1 MKMLTDIYPL
11 YALRIT
17 AGPLELRVV
26 RDEDIEPLVAL
37 AEDGIH
43 DPAAMPFSVPWSAA
57 PADELPLSMAQHY
70 WSSRAG
76 QTRAAWSLEC
86 VVRRDGEVVGIQ
98 AIDTKDFLVTRTGE
112 TGSWL
117 ARRFH
122 GQGIGTLM
130 RQVIC
135 EVAFDRLGF
144 HEVTSGA
151 FADNPASRA
160 VSRKVGYRENGY
172 SREKRRDDELA
183 TLERLVLRP
192 EDLCRCGLEVAVE
205 GVEPVRRFIG
215 LADVAS

>member
-1 MKMLTDIYPL
+1 MKTLTDIYPL
-11 YALRIT
+11 YALRIA

-26 RDEDIEPLVAL
+26 RDEDISPLLAL
-37 AEDGIH
+37 AEEGIH
-43 DPAAMPFSVPWSAA
+43 DPAEMPFSIPWSSV
-57 PADELPLSMAQHY
+57 PADELPLEMAQHY
-70 WSSRAG
+70 WGSRAG
-76 QTRAAWSLEC
+76 QTKAAWSLEC

-135 EVAFDRLGF
+135 AVAFDHLGF
-144 HEVTSGA
+144 EEVTSGA

-160 VSRKVGYRENGY
+160 VSRKVGYRENGQA
-172 SREKRRDDELA
+172 RHKRRDDELA
-183 TLERLVLRP
+183 ILEHLVLRP
-192 EDLCRCGLEVAVE
+192 ADLIRGDVKIVVAGL
-205 GVEPVRRFIG
+205 EPVRRFIG
-215 LADVAS
+215 LDD